1 MILLKIIN
9 FNHIK
14 NIYLISL
21 LTGVVVLAGLL
32 YIFDPAVCKL
42 FPPCPFYAIT
52 GFYCPG
58 CGSQRALHDIL
69 HLNLAG
75 AIANN
80 LLVIPA
86 IIIIIYHLLY
96 LTIKPKHQNILYYNS
111 TPWIILGIIIVFWIL
126 RNIPA
131 YPLNLLAPSD

>member
-1 MILLKIIN
+1 M
-9 FNHIK
+9 
-14 NIYLISL
+14 
-21 LTGVVVLAGLL
+21 LAGLL
-32 YIFDPAVCKL
+32 YIFDPSVCKV

-69 HLNLAG
+69 HMDLTG
-75 AIANN
+75 AVANN

-86 IIIIIYHLLY
+86 ILITVYQLMYLII
-96 LTIKPKHQNILYYNS
+96 KFKHKNILYYNS

-126 RNIPA
+126 RNIPV